1 MNNFEEP
8 HSSDDDDDD
17 RDKDDDGDNGTDDCI
32 ARMKLGPGT
41 LES

>member
-1 MNNFEEP
+1 MNNFEET
-8 HSSDDDDDD
+8 HSSDDD
-17 RDKDDDGDNGTDDCI
+17 DDDGDNGTDDCI